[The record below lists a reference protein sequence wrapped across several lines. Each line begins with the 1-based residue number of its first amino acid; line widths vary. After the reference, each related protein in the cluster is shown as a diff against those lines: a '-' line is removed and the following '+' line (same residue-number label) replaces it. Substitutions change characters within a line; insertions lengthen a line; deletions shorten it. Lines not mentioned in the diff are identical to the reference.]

1 MKNCLLRNSAPF
13 SGLML
18 LTKHRSNF
26 KWVVIS
32 TSGTT
37 CMDRYIAPCNICIHH
52 LPVVYTGGR
61 AMHNAMDGM

>member
-1 MKNCLLRNSAPF
+1 MAINKAQVKL
-13 SGLML
+13 
-18 LTKHRSNF
+18 

-52 LPVVYTGGR
+52 LPVDYTGGR
-61 AMHNAMDGM
+61 AMHNAMDGV